1 MTLNN
6 GTVEE
11 LERRCFAVFDGREET
26 PPLSDLADGFLERQK
41 ENWTGLSEGYALL
54 GAVRV
59 REIRGD
65 GWGVNVHFN
74 PRRIM
79 SSGANLDPESLRRRP
94 CFLCPENLPPEQ
106 QAIRYRD
113 DYLILCNPA
122 PIFPAHWTIAHV
134 RHFPQSLSDHLGI
147 FLRLAADFGP
157 RTTVFYNGPR
167 CGASAPDHLHFQAAP
182 AGLLPAEEEILNPR
196 KRVGTRRRDGVEI
209 SRTAGLGRGILVIEG
224 KEEGSVAAAAGQVI
238 GALGRLTSSAG
249 EPLLNILCARTGEGW
264 RLILFPRRQHR
275 PDAYFRKG
283 GKRRLISPGAVDM
296 GGIIITSREEDFLAL
311 TPDLVRGI
319 FREVAFDD
327 AAVETLLDLL

>member
-1 MTLNN
+1 MALSEKT
-6 GTVEE
+6 EE
-11 LERRCFAVFDGREET
+11 GPERGCFAVFDGRCGT
-26 PPLSDLADGFLERQK
+26 PLADLAVALLERQK
-41 ENWTGLSEGYALL
+41 ENWTGLSEGYAVL

-106 QAIRYRD
+106 QAILYRD

-196 KRVGTRRRDGVEI
+196 KRVGTRRWDGVEI

-224 KEEGSVAAAAGQVI
+224 KEKGSVAAAAMEVI

-264 RLILFPRRQHR
+264 RLILFPRRKHR
-275 PDAYFRKG
+275 PDAYFQKG

-296 GGIIITSREEDFLAL
+296 GGIIITPREEDFLAL

-327 AAVETLLDLL
+327 AAVDALLHAI